1 MDEKME
7 VAWEVLK
14 PHVKAMVSDVVDKI
28 LFPAIDDAVAKTEN
42 KFDDSLVAMLKPL
55 LLDAVKEQISHI

>member
-7 VAWEVLK
+7 VAWEVVK
-14 PHVKAMVSDVVDKI
+14 PHVQAMVSDVVEKV

-42 KFDDSLVAMLKPL
+42 KFDDSLVEMLKPL
-55 LLDAVKEQISHI
+55 LMEAIKEQISHI